1 MSPDRR
7 AEDRGE
13 PDRRK
18 PIDGHAHELL
28 ARVIE
33 MGASDLHLKVGRA
46 ATMRVDGR
54 LELVAGPPMTDDD
67 VAAFVEDIMPEYRRE
82 AFTSRG
88 EVDFAYEADDIGRFR
103 VNVYRQQG
111 SVALAIRYVLP
122 TVPSLAELGIPPVA
136 TRLSEQTDGLILVTG
151 STGSG
156 KTTTLAS
163 MIDHINHSRD
173 AHIVTIEDP
182 VEIRHQDD
190 RCLISQREIGADTE
204 NFRSAMKMVLRQ
216 DPDVI
221 LVGEMRDA
229 ETVWA
234 AISAAETGH
243 LVLATLHTVTAT
255 ETINRVLDF
264 FPASQHGQ
272 VRSSLAGAIR
282 GIIGQRLVPRADLV
296 GRVPIVETMVAT
308 GRVFDRIIDPER
320 THELEDVIREGAYY
334 GMQLFDQHALA
345 LYQAGVIT
353 RQVALSAATRPHDL
367 ALMMSQEQ
375 AA

>member
-1 MSPDRR
+1 M
-7 AEDRGE
+7 
-13 PDRRK
+13 K
-18 PIDGHAHELL
+18 THELL
-28 ARVIE
+28 TRMIE
-33 MGASDLHLKVGRA
+33 VGASDLHLKTGRA
-46 ATMRVDGR
+46 PTVRVDGV
-54 LELVAGPPMTDDD
+54 LELMPGSPLREDE
-67 VAAFVEDIMPEYRRE
+67 VAAFVEAIMPDYRRQV
-82 AFTSRG
+82 FTERG
-88 EVDFAYEADDIGRFR
+88 EIDFAYEAAGIGRFR

-122 TVPSLAELGIPPVA
+122 TVPTLAELGIPPVA
-136 TRLSEQTDGLILVTG
+136 TRLAQETDGLILVTG
-151 STGSG
+151 STGCG

-182 VEIRHQDD
+182 VEIRHDED

-204 NFRSAMKMVLRQ
+204 NFRTALKMVLRQ

-221 LVGEMRDA
+221 LIGEMRDA

-234 AISAAETGH
+234 AITAAETGH

-264 FPASQHGQ
+264 FPAAQHGQ
-272 VRSSLAGAIR
+272 VRSSLAGALR
-282 GIIGQRLVPRADLV
+282 GIISQRLVPRADLM
-296 GRVPIVETMVAT
+296 GRVPLVETLVAT

-320 THELEDVIREGAYY
+320 THELEDIIREGSFY

-367 ALMMSQEQ
+367 ALMMTQE
-375 AA
+375 AAA